1 MIQTLFQSNEEMLE
15 YDPNDYDLI
24 QAREDNL
31 ILIDKKL
38 EEMKKIQE
46 KMKEQCHYHPIVNV
60 NVFEYF
66 AIGKKTKDED
76 VKNEKENENDKNNNI
91 IKVNEENI
99 INENNIN
106 SINDLEDKKESNS
119 TNKDDKKQNNDNLV
133 TEIEL

>member
-1 MIQTLFQSNEEMLE
+1 MVQTLFQSNEEMLE

-31 ILIDKKL
+31 ILIEKKL
-38 EEMKKIQE
+38 EEMKNIQI

-66 AIGKKTKDED
+66 AIGKKTKDENE
-76 VKNEKENENDKNNNI
+76 KNEKEKEKENDKN
-91 IKVNEENI
+91 KNEENT
-99 INENNIN
+99 INDNNIN
-106 SINDLEDKKESNS
+106 SINDLEDKKETNS
-119 TNKDDKKQNNDNLV
+119 TNKNDKKQNNDNLV